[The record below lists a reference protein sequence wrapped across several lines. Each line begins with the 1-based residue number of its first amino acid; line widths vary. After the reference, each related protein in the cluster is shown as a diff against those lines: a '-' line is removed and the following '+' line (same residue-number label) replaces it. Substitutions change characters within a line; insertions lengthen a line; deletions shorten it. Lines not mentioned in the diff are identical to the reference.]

1 MTKQEYY
8 LKLIRG
14 ELDQPEEPDEFTF
27 IRMLKEQ
34 EENRQNGQHDEKT
47 IEIILEANE
56 KHYNLTL
63 VLVTIVP
70 WLVCLVCG
78 ALLILGLLWLIGVI

>member
-1 MTKQEYY
+1 M
-8 LKLIRG
+8 
-14 ELDQPEEPDEFTF
+14 DV
-27 IRMLKEQ
+27 
-34 EENRQNGQHDEKT
+34 DEK
-47 IEIILEANE
+47 ILEIILEADE

-78 ALLILGLLWLIGVI
+78 ALAVYGLLWLIGGIK

>member
-1 MTKQEYY
+1 M
-8 LKLIRG
+8 
-14 ELDQPEEPDEFTF
+14 DA
-27 IRMLKEQ
+27 
-34 EENRQNGQHDEKT
+34 DEK
-47 IEIILEANE
+47 ILEIILKADE

-63 VLVTIVP
+63 VLVSIVP

>member
-1 MTKQEYY
+1 M
-8 LKLIRG
+8 
-14 ELDQPEEPDEFTF
+14 DA
-27 IRMLKEQ
+27 
-34 EENRQNGQHDEKT
+34 DEKT

-63 VLVTIVP
+63 ILVTIVP

-78 ALLILGLLWLIGVI
+78 ALAVYGLLWLIGVFQFRHGNKLFTGRLFSGKILAGWQTEKKQVGYE